1 MIHIRIS
8 EVDKMVKW
16 ADLVMTAWT
25 VSINTHL
32 TLYLEASHSNPF
44 MNSGKGSLFSGQ
56 LPPPEKLV
64 PGTRGSGSGDAA
76 EMETWVDI
84 PITKSE

>member
-1 MIHIRIS
+1 M
-8 EVDKMVKW
+8 M
-16 ADLVMTAWT
+16 AWT